1 MVEAATPP
9 PSVQITVHRVR
20 ENITGVMG
28 VFDEAVRNVSGTYE
42 SYIASALVDPSTR
55 KYLEGGR
62 ECGLLPGSWVQCEL
76 PVPMLV
82 SHFRLAFGRCS
93 CERFQDWTFEAYDSE
108 QGAWRQLFSCDRS
121 PWPAWA
127 GSARPPAPMRPPDR
141 TFPVS
146 YVGTPFPSARF
157 RILLEELLE
166 DDIRGRCMHI
176 NSLELFGTV
185 LPGWNLD

>member
-1 MVEAATPP
+1 
-9 PSVQITVHRVR
+9 
-20 ENITGVMG
+20 
-28 VFDEAVRNVSGTYE
+28 
-42 SYIASALVDPSTR
+42 
-55 KYLEGGR
+55 
-62 ECGLLPGSWVQCEL
+62 
-76 PVPMLV
+76 
-82 SHFRLAFGRCS
+82 
-93 CERFQDWTFEAYDSE
+93 
-108 QGAWRQLFSCDRS
+108 
-121 PWPAWA
+121 
-127 GSARPPAPMRPPDR
+127 MRPPDR